1 MVFFMKQHPQDL
13 NERERQILHAVV
25 HSYITTAEPVG
36 SRTVVKR
43 FDLGVSAA
51 TVRNVMADLEDLGYL
66 QQLHTSSGR
75 VPTDQGYRYYVDYL
89 MHVQQLTL
97 SERQRIEKEFM
108 ARVDDADS
116 LLRQTSHL
124 LALISHQAGL
134 AETPAEGSAL
144 TQRIE
149 LLSLA
154 PERLAVLIL
163 DNLGRLRTYTAYMET
178 PLRSDDITS
187 LTRFL
192 NDNLHGAPVERLSAS
207 LEARLRE
214 FMDDRR
220 RLADQA
226 LQVLRMLPLERTT
239 QLYMEGANQLFE
251 QPEFR
256 DIAKARQVFGLLD
269 AQDRIISLIR
279 SAAEAEGTHPR
290 NSILIGIEG
299 KIQGLEDISVIA
311 APYKVNDETVGMIG
325 VLGPRRMP
333 YSRLTAIVDYTAK
346 FVSRVLTQMVGP
358 KK

>member
-1 MVFFMKQHPQDL
+1 MKQQPQDL
-13 NERERQILHAVV
+13 NERERHILHAVV

-51 TVRNVMADLEDLGYL
+51 TVRNVMADLEDMGYL

-75 VPTDQGYRYYVDYL
+75 VPTDRGYRYYVDYL
-89 MHVQQLTL
+89 MQVQQLTV
-97 SERQRIEKEFM
+97 SERQRIEQEYQS
-108 ARVDDADS
+108 RIEDADT

-134 AETPAEGSAL
+134 AEAPVEGSAL

-149 LLSLA
+149 LLSIA
-154 PERLAVLIL
+154 PERMAVLIL
-163 DNLGRLRTYTAYMET
+163 DNLGRLRTYTVYLKL
-178 PLRSDDITS
+178 PLSNDAITK
-187 LTRFL
+187 LTQFL
-192 NDNLHGAPVERLSAS
+192 NVNLYGVPVERLANS

-214 FMDDRR
+214 YLDEQRN
-220 RLADQA
+220 LADQA
-226 LQVLRMLPLERTT
+226 LQVLSMLPRERTS
-239 QLYMEGANQLFE
+239 QLYLDGTNQLFE

-256 DIAKARQVFGLLD
+256 DITKARQVFGLLD

-279 SAAEAEGTHPR
+279 SAANADGANPR
-290 NSILIGIEG
+290 NSVFIGIEG
-299 KIQGLEDISVIA
+299 NLQGFEDISVIA

-333 YSRLTAIVDYTAK
+333 YSRLTAIVSYTAK
-346 FVSRVLTQMVGP
+346 FVSNVLTQLAGP
-358 KK
+358 KR